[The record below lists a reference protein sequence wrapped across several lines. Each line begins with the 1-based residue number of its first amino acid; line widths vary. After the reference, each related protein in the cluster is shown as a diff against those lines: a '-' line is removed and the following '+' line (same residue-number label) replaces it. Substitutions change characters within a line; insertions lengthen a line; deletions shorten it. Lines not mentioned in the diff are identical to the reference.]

1 MPRPTNDI
9 NAAFDELE
17 ESLRQLQWAAKA
29 MEENQH
35 AWPAVLSARISS
47 ARTVAQL
54 LRRDLLN
61 ASAGGEQAGL
71 DQRADVRASGMV

>member
-1 MPRPTNDI
+1 MPRSTNDI

-17 ESLRQLQWAAKA
+17 ESLRQLQWVAKA

-35 AWPAVLSARISS
+35 VWPAVLSARISS

-54 LRRDLLN
+54 LRRDML
-61 ASAGGEQAGL
+61 S
-71 DQRADVRASGMV
+71 S